1 MEKYRRKIGFFPT
14 CLPKENDLFK
24 HILVLEYFEVIVKII
39 MIQNQGPMLCSV
51 TLQPAHLEF
60 GHPALGKTFPLSLPT
75 NVPPSFSFFSVFTS
89 RSPSSQPTHNPIC
102 YTQKQKKR
110 RREVMRI
117 SGRKKLFHSPQPY
130 WLIFPQIQTT
140 TEKKQKGVGRRVG
153 GKEMGKRRRR
163 KWKVN
168 LYLSHP
174 SW

>member
-60 GHPALGKTFPLSLPT
+60 GHTALGKTFPLSLPT

-110 RREVMRI
+110 RSNENKWKKEIISFPSTLLINISPNPDYHREETKR
-117 SGRKKLFHSPQPY
+117 GR
-130 WLIFPQIQTT
+130 
-140 TEKKQKGVGRRVG
+140 QKGGRERN
-153 GKEMGKRRRR
+153 GKKKEEE
-163 KWKVN
+163 VE
-168 LYLSHP
+168 S
-174 SW
+174 